1 MANTTSRRRTN
12 TRKPSN
18 YQRPSGAGKS
28 TGTSSASVA
37 SSTAYRRRRRPPKKN
52 NDFLKLIA
60 LLAIL
65 AFLIVVIVCLSRC
78 GKDDTPKKAPATKTT
93 AVTQASSTKETEP
106 TETEEAASSE
116 TVGSDV
122 LATFSTDNM
131 GNWNRTVN
139 LELACAAINGTIV
152 QPGAIFS
159 FNQTVGE
166 RTEEK
171 GYLPAS
177 IYSAGDVKEE
187 TGGGICQ
194 VASTL
199 YLVAMKSDLEIV
211 ERHVHQFAVSYIP
224 LGMDASIYWGD
235 QDLRFRN
242 TSGHPIIIYANTNNG
257 CVNITICGT
266 KKDTNYIFMDHEVI
280 ETYEPQEREK
290 IDWTQE
296 PGYEKVT
303 QTPITGYYVQT
314 YRCLYAENGDLLERT
329 KMAVSVYN
337 VRDKITTVGPPEEEE
352 TEPTEPSPPPQEE
365 EPTDAPFPD
374 PPDEESP

>member
-1 MANTTSRRRTN
+1 MANTT
-12 TRKPSN
+12 TRKT
-18 YQRPSGAGKS
+18 SGAQK
-28 TGTSSASVA
+28 SSAAQRA
-37 SSTAYRRRRRPPKKN
+37 SGTGSTANRRRRRPPKKN
-52 NDFLKLIA
+52 YDLLKLIVLLTVLA
-60 LLAIL
+60 LMILMVVSLA
-65 AFLIVVIVCLSRC
+65 RC
-78 GKDDTPKKAPATKTT
+78 GKKQPKKAAVQTT
-93 AVTQASSTKETEP
+93 
-106 TETEEAASSE
+106 EAASSVSATQE
-116 TVGSDV
+116 TEPSETEETASSAESVGSDV

-139 LELACAAINGTIV
+139 LELACAAINGTV
-152 QPGAIFS
+152 VKPGAVFS

-171 GYLPAS
+171 GYLPAA

-199 YLVAMKSDLEIV
+199 YLVAMKSDMEII

-224 LGMDASIYWGD
+224 LGMDASIYWDD
-235 QDLRFRN
+235 QDLKFRN
-242 TSGHPIIIYANTNNG
+242 TSGHPIIIYADTSGG

-280 ETYEPQEREK
+280 ETYEPKEREK

-296 PGYEKVT
+296 PGYKEVT
-303 QTPITGYYVQT
+303 QTPITGYYVQS
-314 YRCLYAENGDLLERT
+314 YRCLYSESGELLERT

-337 VRDKITTVGPPEEEE
+337 VRDKITTVGPPEE
-352 TEPTEPSPPPQEE
+352 TEPPTEKPTDPPESDPYE

-374 PPDEESP
+374 PPDEP

>member
-1 MANTTSRRRTN
+1 MANTTTKRA
-12 TRKPSN
+12 
-18 YQRPSGAGKS
+18 SGSG
-28 TGTSSASVA
+28 
-37 SSTAYRRRRRPPKKN
+37 STAHRRRRPPKKN
-52 NDFLKLIA
+52 YDFLKLIA
-60 LLAIL
+60 LLAVL
-65 AFLIVVIVCLSRC
+65 TVLIIVIICLSRC
-78 GKDDTPKKAPATKTT
+78 GKDGAPKKVPETES
-93 AVTQASSTKETEP
+93 VTLTQTVSMEQTEP
-106 TETEEAASSE
+106 TETEETSDEA
-116 TVGSDV
+116 VGSDV

-139 LELACAAINGTIV
+139 LELACAAINGTVV

-199 YLVAMKSDLEIV
+199 YLVAMKSDMEIV

-224 LGMDASIYWGD
+224 LGMDASIYWND

-242 TSGHPIIIYANTNNG
+242 TSGHPIIIYANTDNG

-266 KKDTNYIFMDHEVI
+266 KKDTNYIFMDHEII

-296 PGYEKVT
+296 PGYEEVT

-314 YRCLYAENGDLLERT
+314 YRCLYSENGDLLERT

-337 VRDKITTVGPPEEEE
+337 VRDKITTVGPPEEE
-352 TEPTEPSPPPQEE
+352 TEQEQPTSPPYE

-374 PPDEESP
+374 PPDEEWP